1 MKRSYEH
8 FSALCRYYTMKSQE
22 RTLVMR
28 LHQRGDTLTQLE
40 ARQDRL
46 ARHQL
51 EIQRFLDRNR
61 TTLEFRQFEH

>member
-1 MKRSYEH
+1 MKRSYEN
-8 FSALCRYYTMKSQE
+8 FSALCRYYTLKSQE

-51 EIQRFLDRNR
+51 EIQRFFDRNQ
-61 TTLEFRQFEH
+61 TVLEFRQFER